1 MGGPASNDGCPPKRD
16 TGTHTHREDH
26 LKTGAETEVTGAPS
40 PGTPRIAG
48 NTRGV
53 GQFLPRGFQK
63 ALALPTP

>member
-1 MGGPASNDGCPPKRD
+1 MDLHLMMGVLLRGTPGH
-16 TGTHTHREDH
+16 THTHREDH